1 MMKLRNV
8 FLLNTVVSLLFAL
21 GLLLMPAVLLDL
33 FGLPNNAGTKL
44 LGQLI
49 GVELLLGG
57 LITFFGKDTSDFKMR
72 QSITLSNLVACVLGF
87 IVSLGGTLSGAMN
100 SLGWVVVSLYLLL
113 ALGFGYFQFLG
124 PVEQQ

>member
-1 MMKLRNV
+1 MKMRNV

-21 GLLLMPAVLLDL
+21 GLLLVPAVLLDL
-33 FGLPNNAGTKL
+33 FGFSINDGTKL

-49 GVELLLGG
+49 GVELLVGG
-57 LITFFGKDTSDFKMR
+57 LVTFFAKDSTDFNTR
-72 QSITLSNLVACVLGF
+72 QGINLSNLVACAIGF

-100 SLGWVVVSLYLLL
+100 SLGWVIVAIYLLL

-124 PVEQQ
+124 PTE

>member
-1 MMKLRNV
+1 MKMRNV

-21 GLLLMPAVLLDL
+21 GLLLVPAVLLDL
-33 FGLPNNAGTKL
+33 FGFPNNAGAKL

-49 GVELLLGG
+49 GVELLVGG
-57 LITFFGKDTSDFKMR
+57 LVTYFAKDSTDFNTR
-72 QSITLSNLVACVLGF
+72 QGINLSNLIACVIGF

-100 SLGWVVVSLYLLL
+100 SLGWVIVALYLLL

-124 PVEQQ
+124 PAE